1 MKTTTK
7 KVIMTTMMLLMAVM
21 LWAQG
26 NPVHF
31 TVSQKQVSD
40 TEIDVIFKGKIA
52 AGWHVYAPNIPA
64 DGPIPATITTEK
76 SEGVKAM
83 GKLKAQGKEIKEYDQ
98 IFGMQL
104 RYFENNVTFVQRYKI
119 TGKTYNV
126 KGYLEYGACN
136 DTGCMPPTSVEFAY
150 KGNGPADAPEATEE
164 TANEAA
170 ADTAAAVAQVPADTA
185 AVDTAAIGGDS
196 NLWKPVIDKLQAY
209 QEGGTTS
216 HSLWYI
222 LMMGFVGGLLAVLMP
237 CIWPIIPMTVS
248 FFLKRNK
255 DKAKGIRDAVTYGV
269 SIIGGTVKRRY
280 IFLGFDFLCQ
290 NSAICRLRLNDFC
303 LFLFCMRKKHLYA
316 FLYLNFCRIFLC
328 HFCLLHYA
336 FLFCFLYFNCTYLI
350 FRYSCIFVKRCIRQ
364 PACISI
370 REVEWHPALTR

>member
-1 MKTTTK
+1 
-7 KVIMTTMMLLMAVM
+7 MTTMMLLMAVM

-119 TGKTYNV
+119 TGKTYSV

-136 DTGCMPPTSVEFAY
+136 DTGCMPPTSVELHTR
-150 KGNGPADAPEATEE
+150 ATVLPMLPKPRKRQQPTRPLPTLQQPWHRSLPILPLWTQQPSAA
-164 TANEAA
+164 TA
-170 ADTAAAVAQVPADTA
+170 
-185 AVDTAAIGGDS
+185 
-196 NLWKPVIDKLQAY
+196 
-209 QEGGTTS
+209 
-216 HSLWYI
+216 
-222 LMMGFVGGLLAVLMP
+222 
-237 CIWPIIPMTVS
+237 
-248 FFLKRNK
+248 
-255 DKAKGIRDAVTYGV
+255 
-269 SIIGGTVKRRY
+269 
-280 IFLGFDFLCQ
+280 
-290 NSAICRLRLNDFC
+290 
-303 LFLFCMRKKHLYA
+303 
-316 FLYLNFCRIFLC
+316 
-328 HFCLLHYA
+328 
-336 FLFCFLYFNCTYLI
+336 
-350 FRYSCIFVKRCIRQ
+350 
-364 PACISI
+364 ISGS
-370 REVEWHPALTR
+370 PS